1 MAHTYT
7 ASFVAE
13 LMDGVHDLDTDSLM
27 MALFTDA
34 VTLGSSTAAY
44 AATGEASGT
53 GYTAGG
59 AAMVLASGYPVFGA
73 NGITRDFLFEDV
85 EWPSSTFTAR
95 QALIYN
101 LSKANR
107 SIMVLD
113 FGRNRASVSDTFAVR
128 FPLTLPPII
137 RLGAYG

>member
-1 MAHTYT
+1 MSHTYT
-7 ASFVAE
+7 ASFLVE
-13 LMDGVHDLDTDSLM
+13 LVNGTHDLDTDVLK

-34 VTLGSSTAAY
+34 VTLSKTTTAYSTS
-44 AATGEASGT
+44 GEASGT

-59 AAMVLASGYPVFGA
+59 ATMTLTSGYPQAGA
-73 NGITRDFLFEDV
+73 TDNTYDFRFEDV
-85 EWPSSTFTAR
+85 EWTSATFTAR

-101 LSKANR
+101 SSKSNR
-107 SIMVLD
+107 SILVLD
-113 FGRNRASVSDTFAVR
+113 FGRNRQAVSDTFAVR

>member
-34 VTLGSSTAAY
+34 VTLDSATTAY
-44 AATGEASGT
+44 VATGEASGT

-59 AAMVLASGYPVFGA
+59 AAMVLASGYPAFGA

-107 SIMVLD
+107 SVLVLD
-113 FGRNRASVSDTFAVR
+113 FGRTRASVSDTFAVR